1 MKLGL
6 LTQRS
11 QHRNFLRQ
19 KVKRFFSR
27 PEKRELKEG
36 KQMENVAVFTSLSKL
51 LGVKLEIRVIYKV
64 QQEIKVGVRKDQ
76 TFQIGF

>member
-1 MKLGL
+1 
-6 LTQRS
+6 
-11 QHRNFLRQ
+11 
-19 KVKRFFSR
+19 
-27 PEKRELKEG
+27 
-36 KQMENVAVFTSLSKL
+36 MENVAVFTSLSKL

>member
-1 MKLGL
+1 M
-6 LTQRS
+6 RE
-11 QHRNFLRQ
+11 
-19 KVKRFFSR
+19 VFSR

>member
-11 QHRNFLRQ
+11 QNRNFLRQ